1 MSDQTKKYER
11 FNIARRLEHI
21 LLLLSFST
29 LAITGLIQKYALN
42 SVSIAMISF
51 LGGIEMV
58 RIIHRIA
65 AVIFFLEG
73 VYHFVLIFYLVY
85 VQRKEASMMPG
96 VKDIFDAI
104 NSLLH
109 NIGVKKEPPKMPR
122 YNYTEKM
129 EYLAMIW
136 GYFLMGLTG
145 FMLWN
150 PILTTRIFPGE
161 IVPAAKVAHGLEAV
175 LAVLAIILWHF
186 YNVHIKHWNWSMFK
200 GHLTHHEMVEEHGA
214 ELEKIEAGVPEPEVD
229 PVAFQKR
236 MKIFTPISIVFSV
249 VMVAFVIFLA
259 NYEET
264 AITTVPR
271 VYADVEVFVPRTP
284 TPFPTQAPS
293 PTPDSLVANTW
304 DGGIG
309 ILFDQ
314 KCGLCHGE
322 SGGLSVKTYSGIIQ
336 GGDSGMAIVPGRPE
350 ESLLLQI
357 LEPSNQHP
365 GQFTEE
371 ELERVRI
378 WIVNGAR
385 K

>member
-1 MSDQTKKYER
+1 
-11 FNIARRLEHI
+11 
-21 LLLLSFST
+21 
-29 LAITGLIQKYALN
+29 
-42 SVSIAMISF
+42 
-51 LGGIEMV
+51 
-58 RIIHRIA
+58 
-65 AVIFFLEG
+65 
-73 VYHFVLIFYLVY
+73 
-85 VQRKEASMMPG
+85 
-96 VKDIFDAI
+96 
-104 NSLLH
+104 
-109 NIGVKKEPPKMPR
+109 
-122 YNYTEKM
+122 
-129 EYLAMIW
+129 
-136 GYFLMGLTG
+136 
-145 FMLWN
+145 
-150 PILTTRIFPGE
+150 
-161 IVPAAKVAHGLEAV
+161 
-175 LAVLAIILWHF
+175 
-186 YNVHIKHWNWSMFK
+186 MFK

-229 PVAFQKR
+229 PVTFQKR

-271 VYADVEVFVPRTP
+271 VYADVEGFVPRTP

-293 PTPDSLVANTW
+293 PTPDSLIANTW

-336 GGDSGMAIVPGRPE
+336 GGDSGMAIVSGRPE

-378 WIVNGAR
+378 WIVNGDR